1 MINKE
6 LIELFCEE
14 FNIKNYYIN
23 DDYSINVYQN
33 VVLDNFIGDELPI
46 KFNKVIGYFSC
57 SISNIK
63 SFKNFPNFIEENI
76 YLQGNII
83 ENFHG
88 FPKTVKGRIVLW
100 NSTIKSMEGYN
111 GSIKRLNIEDKE
123 KLIRKLKL
131 TKLLN
136 NIL

>member
-23 DDYSINVYQN
+23 ENYSINVYQN

-57 SISNIK
+57 NKSNIK

>member
-23 DDYSINVYQN
+23 ENYSINVYQN

-57 SISNIK
+57 NKSNIK

-88 FPKTVKGRIVLW
+88 FPKKVKGRIFLW
-100 NSTIKSMEGYN
+100 GSTIKSLDGYN
-111 GSIKRLNIEDKE
+111 GSVKRLNIEDKE

-131 TKLLN
+131 TKLINML
-136 NIL
+136 

>member
-57 SISNIK
+57 SKSNIK
-63 SFKNFPNFIEENI
+63 SFKNFPNFIEYNI
-76 YLQGNII
+76 YFQGNII
-83 ENFHG
+83 ENFQG

-100 NSTIKSMEGYN
+100 NSTIKSLDGYN
-111 GSIKRLNIEDKE
+111 GSIKRLNMEDKD
-123 KLIRKLKL
+123 KLIRKLKIS
-131 TKLLN
+131 KLINML
-136 NIL
+136 

>member
-1 MINKE
+1 MV
-6 LIELFCEE
+6 LVTDSH
-14 FNIKNYYIN
+14 IKNYYIN
-23 DDYSINVYQN
+23 ENYSINVYQN
-33 VVLDNFIGDELPI
+33 VDLDRFIGDELPI
-46 KFNKVIGYFSC
+46 KFNKVLGYFSC

>member
-23 DDYSINVYQN
+23 EDYSINVYQN
-33 VVLDNFIGDELPI
+33 VVLDNFIGSSSPI
-46 KFNKVIGYFSC
+46 KLNKVIGYFSC
-57 SISNIK
+57 SKSNIK
-63 SFKNFPNFIEENI
+63 SFKNFPNFINENI
-76 YLQGNII
+76 YFQGNII

-88 FPKTVKGRIVLW
+88 FPKTVRGRIVLW
-100 NSTIKSMEGYN
+100 GSTIKSLDGYN

-123 KLIRKLKL
+123 KLIIKLKL
-131 TKLLN
+131 TNFLN
-136 NIL
+136 VL

>member
-57 SISNIK
+57 NKSNIK

-88 FPKTVKGRIVLW
+88 FPKKVKGRIFLW
-100 NSTIKSMEGYN
+100 GSTIKSLDGYN
-111 GSIKRLNIEDKE
+111 CSLKTLFCDYKE
-123 KLIRKLKL
+123 KIIRKSKI
-131 TKLLN
+131 K
-136 NIL
+136 NIIDNI

>member
-14 FNIKNYYIN
+14 FNITKYYIN
-23 DDYSINVYQN
+23 EDYSINVHQN
-33 VVLDNFIGDELPI
+33 VDLDRFIGDELPI
-46 KFNKVIGYFSC
+46 KFNKVKGYFSC
-57 SISNIK
+57 SKSNIK

-76 YLQGNII
+76 YFQGNII
-83 ENFHG
+83 ENFHE
-88 FPKTVKGRIVLW
+88 FPKIIKGRIVLW
-100 NSTIKSMEGYN
+100 GSTIKSLEGYN
-111 GSIKRLNIEDKE
+111 GSVKRLNIEDKE
-123 KLIRKLKL
+123 KLIRKIKL

>member
-23 DDYSINVYQN
+23 EDYSINVYQN

-57 SISNIK
+57 NKSNIK
-63 SFKNFPNFIEENI
+63 SFKNFPNLIELSFYFQSNT
-76 YLQGNII
+76 I

-88 FPKTVKGRIVLW
+88 FPKTVKGRTVLW
-100 NSTIKSMEGYN
+100 GSTIKSLDGYN
-111 GSIKRLNIEDKE
+111 GSIKRLNIEDKY

-136 NIL
+136 DIL

>member
-57 SISNIK
+57 NKSNIK

-76 YLQGNII
+76 YFQGNII

-88 FPKTVKGRIVLW
+88 FPKIVNGRIVLW
-100 NSTIKSMEGYN
+100 GSIIKSLDGYN
-111 GSIKRLNIEDKE
+111 GSVKRLNIEDKE

-131 TKLLN
+131 TKLINML
-136 NIL
+136 

>member
-57 SISNIK
+57 NKSNIK
-63 SFKNFPNFIEENI
+63 SFKNFPNFIEYNI
-76 YLQGNII
+76 YFQGNII
-83 ENFHG
+83 ENFQG

-100 NSTIKSMEGYN
+100 NSTIKSLDGYN
-111 GSIKRLNIEDKE
+111 GSIKRLNMEDKD
-123 KLIRKLKL
+123 KLIRKLKIS
-131 TKLLN
+131 KLINML
-136 NIL
+136 